1 LFLVFI
7 ITLPGVIAIIY
18 QTVAERNN
26 AIEDA
31 RGHAVAVIDNITL
44 EQAKIIEN
52 THRFL
57 LRLSQNPLLLNQS
70 ALKCSQYLANLLNLS
85 DAYLNIGAPNADG
98 QLRCNAIPLT
108 KEINVSDRPYLQKAI
123 KERTFTI
130 SQFQFDRAAE
140 KVSINFAYPIIRPND
155 DKVLGAVVAV
165 VSLDW
170 WSKQLQHSKLP
181 DNAVAYITDNN
192 DEVIATYPPNND
204 LLGVLVTDIHEFIKL
219 IPDQT
224 TKLIKDENNIARVFE
239 HRPLI
244 DFPGI
249 NEVNL
254 TIGIPIDHALNII
267 NTRFFSLIGGL
278 LFFILLSVL
287 FAIYA
292 INESV
297 LKPLNALKRS
307 AKKLEEGVHV
317 DTHFLA
323 KTKELIDLQNHFS
336 SMAKIRLNAEEQ
348 LKHSQTYLQESE
360 ARLLRH
366 LHNTPLGTLGWD
378 NDFICTEWNRAAEK
392 MFGYSAQE
400 AIGAYIVDL
409 IVAPELKKEFLRHY
423 NLLTEQKG
431 GTHFTGT
438 NMTKNGAVI
447 ICNWYNTLILS
458 KEGELNGFGCL
469 VKDVTRDKRNQHT
482 LNRFFKLPMNLHG
495 LFNYDAKIIKVN
507 KGWENILGYTSEEL
521 VGKGVIDM
529 IHPDDIAKT
538 RLETQH
544 LKKFGSL
551 PYFENRYITKKGE
564 TRLIAW
570 SASASK
576 KDQIIYAVGVDIT
589 QRRLDEDKLKLAA
602 GVFTYAK
609 EAIVIT
615 NAQNKIIEVND
626 AFIQISGFTSEE
638 VLGKTNS
645 IFRSGY
651 QSKAFYTEMWQQINQ
666 SGYWAGEIWNKRK
679 DGKVIPQLLTV
690 STVYDSNGN
699 VLHYIA
705 FYTDISAIKEHQKQL
720 ESIAHYDLLTGLPNR
735 SLLSTRLRNSMSLCR
750 ENHYSLAVL
759 FLDLDGFKEINDS
772 QGHDIGDKLLV
783 EVSRNM
789 LACLREGDTLSRFGG
804 DEFVA
809 VLNNL
814 TAEDCEPLLTKLL
827 DSVSVPITINNIL
840 LNVSASIGVTVY
852 PHDNVDAEQLLRHAD
867 QAMYKAKQEGKNR
880 YHLFDMAQDIALK
893 HQQKNLICIKMGLK
907 NNEFV
912 LHYQP
917 KVNMKTGE
925 MIGTEA
931 LIRWEHPELG
941 LLPPSEF
948 LPIIERHDLTIV
960 VGEWVIAT
968 ALRQLSIWQG
978 LGLHTKVSINI
989 EALQLQQIG
998 FVARLAELLA
1008 AQPDVPANRLEI
1020 EVLETSELADVEDVA
1035 DIMRACNALGVGFA
1049 LDDFGTGYCSLT
1061 YLKRLPVD
1069 LIKIDQSFIR
1079 GMLVDKNDLSI
1090 VKGVIGLAQAFQ
1102 RDVIAEGV
1110 ETLEHGVALLELGCD
1125 FAQGYGIARPMP
1137 AESIVNW
1144 SKTWKPDA
1152 RWV

>member
-1 LFLVFI
+1 
-7 ITLPGVIAIIY
+7 
-18 QTVAERNN
+18 
-26 AIEDA
+26 
-31 RGHAVAVIDNITL
+31 
-44 EQAKIIEN
+44 
-52 THRFL
+52 L
-57 LRLSQNPLLLNQS
+57 LDQS
-70 ALKCSQYLANLLNLS
+70 SPKCSQYLANLLNLS

-98 QLRCNAIPLT
+98 QLLCNAIPLT
-108 KEINVSDRPYLQKAI
+108 KSINVSDRLYLQKAML
-123 KERTFTI
+123 ERKFTV
-130 SQFQFDRAAE
+130 SQFQRDRSAE
-140 KVSINFAYPIIRPND
+140 HISINFAYPIIRSDNEQ
-155 DKVLGAVVAV
+155 VVGAVVAV

-170 WSKQLQHSKLP
+170 WSKQLQHTKLP
-181 DNAVAYITDNN
+181 NNAVAYITDSGG
-192 DEVIATYPPNND
+192 EIIATYPQNKD
-204 LLGVLVTDIHEFIKL
+204 LLGKLLSDIDSFIELMPEQK
-219 IPDQT
+219 
-224 TKLIKDENNIARVFE
+224 TKLVKDAKGVSRVFE

-244 DFPGI
+244 NLADT

-254 TIGIPIDHALNII
+254 TIGIPIDHALDII
-267 NTRFFSLIGGL
+267 NARFLSLIGIL
-278 LFFILLSVL
+278 LLFILLSVI
-287 FAIYA
+287 FAMYA
-292 INESV
+292 VNISV
-297 LKPLNALKRS
+297 LKPLNALKMS
-307 AKKLEEGVHV
+307 AKNLEKGLHV
-317 DTHFLA
+317 DSHFLA
-323 KTKELIDLQNHFS
+323 RTKELIDLQNHFS
-336 SMAKIRLNAEEQ
+336 SMAKIRLNTEQQ

-366 LHNTPLGTLGWD
+366 LQNTPLGTLGWD
-378 NDFICTEWNRAAEK
+378 VDFICTEWNRAAEQ
-392 MFGYSAQE
+392 MFGYSANE
-400 AIGAYIVDL
+400 AIGVNIVDL
-409 IVAPELKKEFLRHY
+409 IVAPDLKKEFLHHY
-423 NLLTEQKG
+423 DLLMKEKG
-431 GTHFTGT
+431 GAHFTGT
-438 NMTKNGAVI
+438 HITKNGSII
-447 ICNWYNTLILS
+447 ICNWYNTLILN
-458 KEGELNGFGCL
+458 KNGELNGIGCL
-469 VKDVTRDKRNQHT
+469 VKDVTQDKRNQHT

-507 KGWENILGYTSEEL
+507 KGWENILGYTSDEL
-521 VGKGVIDM
+521 IGKGVDDM
-529 IHPDDIAKT
+529 IHPDDVDKT
-538 RLETQH
+538 RVETQH
-544 LKKFGSL
+544 LKKLGRL
-551 PYFENRYITKKGE
+551 PYFENRYITKQGE

-570 SASASK
+570 SASASE

-626 AFIQISGFTSEE
+626 AFIQLSGFTSED

-651 QSKAFYTEMWQQINQ
+651 QSKEFYTEMWHQINE

-690 STVYDSNGN
+690 STVYDTNGD

-750 ENHYSLAVL
+750 QHHYSLAVL

-772 QGHDIGDKLLV
+772 QGHDIGDKLLI

-804 DEFVA
+804 DEFIA

-814 TAEDCEPLLTKLL
+814 TADECEPLLTKLL
-827 DSVSVPITINNIL
+827 NSVSVPITIDNIL

-867 QAMYKAKQEGKNR
+867 QAMYRAKQEGKNR

-893 HQQKNLICIKMGLK
+893 NQQKNLIRIKLGLK

-925 MIGTEA
+925 MIGVEA

-960 VGEWVIAT
+960 VGEWVIAN
-968 ALRQLSIWQG
+968 ALHQLSLWQK
-978 LGLHTKVSINI
+978 LGLNTKVSINI
-989 EALQLQQIG
+989 EALQLQQVG
-998 FVARLAELLA
+998 FVNRLSDLLA
-1008 AQPDVPANRLEI
+1008 AQPDVLENSLEI

-1035 DIMRACNALGVGFA
+1035 NIMRACNELGVGFA
-1049 LDDFGTGYCSLT
+1049 IDDFGTGYCSLT

-1090 VKGVIGLAQAFQ
+1090 VEGVIGLARAFQ

-1110 ETLEHGVALLELGCD
+1110 ETLEHGVALLHLGCHY
-1125 FAQGYGIARPMP
+1125 AQGYGIARPMP
-1137 AESIVNW
+1137 AENIVMW
-1144 SKTWKPDA
+1144 SKTWKPDET
-1152 RWV
+1152 WV